1 MLFFFSSRRRH
12 TRCALVTGVQTCALP
27 ILMDVGINDFNAGD
41 DWIHYFI
48 GQDKFVLVTKLHGTN
63 YRVLISDNG
72 KADKSSLEE
81 TREAFQGYVSAFDD
95 VAALDE
101 PRWATKW
108 RVWKRMTSS
117 YPQGAVFLA
126 GDGANC
132 HSPSCGRVLTLR
144 MQVTFNLSWHI
155 AMSQNV

>member
-1 MLFFFSSRRRH
+1 M
-12 TRCALVTGVQTCALP
+12 
-27 ILMDVGINDFNAGD
+27 MDVGINDFNAGD

-48 GQDKFVLVTKLHGTN
+48 GQDKFVLVTKLPGTN

-117 YPQGAVFLA
+117 YQQGAVFLA
-126 GDGANC
+126 GEDRKSKRLNSS
-132 HSPSCGRVLTLR
+132 H
-144 MQVTFNLSWHI
+144 
-155 AMSQNV
+155 

>member
-1 MLFFFSSRRRH
+1 M
-12 TRCALVTGVQTCALP
+12 
-27 ILMDVGINDFNAGD
+27 MDVGINDFNAGD

-48 GQDKFVLVTKLHGTN
+48 GQDKFVLVTKLPGTN

-117 YPQGAVFLA
+117 YQQGAVFLA
-126 GDGANC
+126 GDAAHC
-132 HSPSCGRVLTLR
+132 HSPSRSEEHTSELQSLMRTSYAVCCLHNNKKKT
-144 MQVTFNLSWHI
+144 
-155 AMSQNV
+155 